1 MEKFSAVARR
11 VSELAGKPATFLAA
25 VALILIWAAC
35 GPLFGFSDTWQL
47 IVNTSTTIIT
57 FLMVFVLQ
65 SSQNRSERAVHAKLD
80 ELICASERANNQLID
95 IENDTEQHLAQVQ
108 DAARAQKT

>member
-1 MEKFSAVARR
+1 MERF
-11 VSELAGKPATFLAA
+11 ATFSRKVSDWAGRPVTFILAC
-25 VALILIWAAC
+25 ALILAWAAT

-65 SSQNRSERAVHAKLD
+65 SSQNRSERAVQAKLD
-80 ELICASERANNQLID
+80 ELICTSERASNQLVA
-95 IENDTEQHLAQVQ
+95 IEEDTEAHLAEVQ
-108 DAARAQKT
+108 DAARAQKI